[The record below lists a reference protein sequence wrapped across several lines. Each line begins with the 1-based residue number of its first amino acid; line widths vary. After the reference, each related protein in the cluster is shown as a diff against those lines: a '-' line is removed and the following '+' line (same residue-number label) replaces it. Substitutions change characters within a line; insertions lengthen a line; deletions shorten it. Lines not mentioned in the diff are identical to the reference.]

1 MEHLHCKVILLWCQ
15 QCRNPDLEVAFRCR
29 KSWEGFWSVSAW
41 ISVRQK
47 KSPTEIQSVRSSS
60 SASSLLGAD
69 KGLKQTNFP
78 FVPLLFLWGES
89 PRAAPYFTN
98 PFVGHKNQIHYL
110 VHNTND
116 HTLKETLLLTSGL
129 CKPGCS
135 QLFHKS
141 STQTTKTCQ
150 FLHIL
155 ANEGISVH

>member
-78 FVPLLFLWGES
+78 FVPLLFFG
-89 PRAAPYFTN
+89 
-98 PFVGHKNQIHYL
+98 G
-110 VHNTND
+110 
-116 HTLKETLLLTSGL
+116 G
-129 CKPGCS
+129 KPQGCS
-135 QLFHKS
+135 LFHKPLCWPQKS
-141 STQTTKTCQ
+141 NSLPGTQYQWSHTERDTAIDFRAMQAWLLPAIPQIKHPDYQNLSVLT
-150 FLHIL
+150 HISKRR
-155 ANEGISVH
+155 N